1 MKNLKHLIALTVA
14 LVFVGTAS
22 VFAQQNGGFRIVT
35 NHPDFKIKVVRCEA
49 SGKTCV
55 IDLILENTGSQ
66 DVRLSMY
73 SSWGGSIAYDDEAN
87 QYNHFSVSIGS
98 SGLGDMADV
107 LLMSEVPVKA
117 RIQLEGVPVS
127 ATMFRRMDIRFDCR
141 EFGLD
146 ADKKVKFYNIPI
158 THDGD

>member
-22 VFAQQNGGFRIVT
+22 VSAQDGFRIVT

-55 IDLILENTGSQ
+55 IDLILENAGSQ
-66 DVRLSMY
+66 DVHCIMRGSFYGLSL
-73 SSWGGSIAYDDEAN
+73 AYDDEAN
-87 QYNHFSVSIGS
+87 QYDNIAVSIGNS
-98 SGLGDMADV
+98 RLSNDV
-107 LLMSEVPVKA
+107 GIDLLAEVPVKA
-117 RIQLEGVPVS
+117 RIQIEGVPAS
-127 ATMFRRMDIRFDCR
+127 ATMFRRMDITFDCDAWK
-141 EFGLD
+141 LN
-146 ADKKVKFYNIPI
+146 ADKKVKFYNLPI